1 MMIRTKTKVM
11 TTTMISKVK
20 HHKLIRDLDIA
31 DYHAIPNTYSSSQ
44 FKDLLDDPDVFI
56 KKYIEKSI
64 PREESAAFDV
74 GTYFHT
80 GTLEPHKLKAECI
93 VYPGK
98 VRRGKDW
105 EKFKVK
111 HNGKAIVTQG
121 QKESAE
127 GLVRAVKNSPVA
139 QNYLDGTA
147 EVSLFVQIL
156 IVDGQIYAPH
166 YGKMLTKD
174 GWVQSTK
181 EIDKKKMKNAFAFV
195 VKVRAD
201 MLGDTYISDLKSTT
215 GNARSERSM
224 REKISY
230 YCYDLSAALY
240 LDIFSLVRP
249 ALTEF
254 WWIFASKDFFN
265 SRTHKASAKNILV
278 GRAKYMWAFIQMADC
293 AVCKWQTV
301 DRPGILEPLPYELE
315 WLEERDIDL
324 L

>member
-1 MMIRTKTKVM
+1 M
-11 TTTMISKVK
+11 
-20 HHKLIRDLDIA
+20 DIA
-31 DYHAIPNTYSSSQ
+31 DYHATPATFSSSQ

-64 PREESAAFDV
+64 PRLEIAAFDV

-80 GTLEPHKLKAECI
+80 GTLEPHKLKTECI

-105 EKFKVK
+105 DKFKAK
-111 HNGKAIVTQG
+111 HKGKAIVTQG
-121 QKESAE
+121 QKDTAE

-139 QNYLDGTA
+139 QNYLDGTP

-156 IVDGQIYAPH
+156 VVDGQIYAPH
-166 YGKMLTKD
+166 YSKMLTRD
-174 GWVQSTK
+174 GWVDGVV
-181 EIDKKKMKNAFAFV
+181 DKKKMKRAFAFV

-201 MLGDTYISDLKSTT
+201 MLGDIYISDLKSTT
-215 GNARSERSM
+215 GNAVSERSM
-224 REKISY
+224 RDKISY
-230 YCYDLSAALY
+230 YSYDLSASLY

-249 ALTEF
+249 SLTEF

-265 SRTHKASAKNILV
+265 SRTHKASPTNILV

-293 AVCKWQTV
+293 AACNWKTV
-301 DRPGILEPLPYELE
+301 DRPGILEPLPHELE
-315 WLEERDIDL
+315 WLKERDIDL